1 MDYKQSNDD
10 SPTSSRLN
18 NSSLIT
24 GHRPVEDL
32 DYSCGLFSFRPN
44 WLQRLARKQIF
55 LLIFCLTSVFQGMYF
70 TYIVSVI
77 TTIEKLYRLPSRTT
91 GFIISSVEIGQIS
104 GSLTLAYF
112 GGKSH
117 RPRWIGFGILLFAFA
132 NILCSS
138 PHFLLP
144 TELERST
151 SALRPVAGQSNLS
164 SIASERLAKGE
175 FFAKEK
181 LCSVQS
187 DGFLAGIFK
196 ASSPERPSDA
206 GDQTA
211 KCQENH
217 EQTTS
222 KNKITFLATCI
233 FFTAAILVGFGTTA
247 VNTLGI
253 PFLDD
258 NVAAKESPLYFGKG
272 TSSRALGLLSQLLQ
286 PNLIKLPLPN
296 SHHNWHQNIRTR
308 SRLLARFALH
318 QHLRR
323 LSLG

>member
-1 MDYKQSNDD
+1 MDYKQSDD

-18 NSSLIT
+18 NSSLIR
-24 GHRPVEDL
+24 GHRPDDHL
-32 DYSCGLFSFRPN
+32 DYSCGLFAFRPK

-55 LLIFCLTSVFQGMYF
+55 LLIFCLTSVLQGMYF

-77 TTIEKLYRLPSRTT
+77 TTIEKLYHLPSRTT
-91 GFIISSVEIGQIS
+91 GFIIASVEIGQIS

-132 NILCSS
+132 NLLCSS

-144 TELERST
+144 TELERSGL
-151 SALRPVAGQSNLS
+151 AAGRPVSSNLTS
-164 SIASERLAKGE
+164 LASERLAKGE

-181 LCSVQS
+181 LCAARS
-187 DGFLAGIFK
+187 DGFLDGIFK
-196 ASSPERPSDA
+196 KSLPDRPN
-206 GDQTA
+206 QKV
-211 KCQENH
+211 KCNENN

-253 PFLDD
+253 PYIDD
-258 NVAAKESPLYFGKG
+258 NVENKESPFYFG
-272 TSSRALGLLSQLLQ
+272 
-286 PNLIKLPLPN
+286 
-296 SHHNWHQNIRTR
+296 
-308 SRLLARFALH
+308 
-318 QHLRR
+318 
-323 LSLG
+323 

>member
-1 MDYKQSNDD
+1 MDYKQSDD

-18 NSSLIT
+18 NSSLIA
-24 GHRPVEDL
+24 GHRQAEDL
-32 DYSCGLFSFRPN
+32 DYSCGLFNFRPK

-112 GGKSH
+112 GGRSH

-144 TELERST
+144 TELERASG
-151 SALRPVAGQSNLS
+151 ALRPSAGPSNLS
-164 SIASERLAKGE
+164 SLASERLAKGE

-181 LCSVQS
+181 LCPVRS
-187 DGFLAGIFK
+187 DGFLSGIFRT
-196 ASSPERPSDA
+196 SSSDRPD
-206 GDQTA
+206 DQAA

-258 NVAAKESPLYFGKG
+258 NVAAKESPLYFGMDFVG
-272 TSSRALGLLSQLLQ
+272 ST
-286 PNLIKLPLPN
+286 
-296 SHHNWHQNIRTR
+296 
-308 SRLLARFALH
+308 F
-318 QHLRR
+318 
-323 LSLG
+323 

>member
-1 MDYKQSNDD
+1 MSSKIVSKMDLKQSDD

-18 NSSLIT
+18 NSSLSQA
-24 GHRPVEDL
+24 GHTEHL
-32 DYSCGLFSFRPN
+32 DYSCGILSFRPK

-55 LLIFCLTSVFQGMYF
+55 LLVFCLTSVLQGMYF

-77 TTIEKLYRLPSRTT
+77 TTIEKIYHLPSRTT
-91 GFIISSVEIGQIS
+91 GFIIASVEIGQIS

-132 NILCSS
+132 NLLCSS

-144 TELERST
+144 GELERS
-151 SALRPVAGQSNLS
+151 ALTTGASNVS
-164 SIASERLAKGE
+164 SLASERLAKGE

-181 LCSVQS
+181 LCSARS
-187 DGFLAGIFK
+187 DGFMDGIFK
-196 ASSPERPSDA
+196 SGLSDRTGKEA
-206 GDQTA
+206 T
-211 KCQENH
+211 KCKENN

-253 PFLDD
+253 PYIDD
-258 NVAAKESPLYFGKG
+258 NVAAKESPLYFGE
-272 TSSRALGLLSQLLQ
+272 
-286 PNLIKLPLPN
+286 
-296 SHHNWHQNIRTR
+296 
-308 SRLLARFALH
+308 
-318 QHLRR
+318 HLVVT
-323 LSLG
+323 